1 MPIDEHECD
10 LQSFAGGPQHRMA
23 PLKYE
28 GCALF
33 RQRVT
38 GAALSGNV
46 LVLDKVRSEDQEA
59 PGLHDFEANYLKL
72 VEKLCDGCHID
83 INETGTK
90 MRFKPGILTGGRIQH
105 NCGTSRSI
113 GWYIEGILPLA
124 IFCKESVHLSLQ
136 GVTNDQTDSS
146 VDVVKAVTLP
156 LLKNFG
162 VEGVHFEI
170 TRRGAFPKGGGSV
183 ELSIPIVRELIPI
196 NITDEGLIARVRGT
210 AFGAKVSPT
219 IVNRL
224 IDSARGVLNNLLP
237 DVYIISDHHKG
248 ENSGNSAGYSISL
261 VAESNT
267 GVLLSAEHTAGGP
280 NAPQGEMPEDIGAAC
295 AKLLLEELRRGGV
308 VDSSHQ
314 PLILQMMVLGP
325 EDVCKVRFGSELTP
339 QAMETLRLLKDA
351 FGVVFKIKK
360 DSSQPNVGDGAT
372 TILSCLGTG
381 YRNMARRII

>member
-1 MPIDEHECD
+1 
-10 LQSFAGGPQHRMA
+10 MA
-23 PLKYE
+23 PLRYD
-28 GCALF
+28 GCTLF

-38 GAALSGNV
+38 SAALSGNV
-46 LVLDKVRSEDQEA
+46 LSLGKVREEDQQA

-90 MRFKPGILTGGRIQH
+90 MRFKPGILTGGRITH

-124 IFCKESVHLSLQ
+124 IFCKESVTLSLQ
-136 GVTNDQTDSS
+136 GVTNDQTDMS
-146 VDVVKAVTLP
+146 VDVLKAVTLP
-156 LLKNFG
+156 ILKNFG
-162 VEGVHFEI
+162 VEGVQFEV
-170 TRRGAFPKGGGSV
+170 TSRGAFPKGGGSV
-183 ELSIPIVRELIPI
+183 ELHIPIVRELIPI
-196 NITDEGLIARVRGT
+196 NITEEGLIARVRGT

-224 IDSARGVLNNLLP
+224 IESARGVLNNLLP
-237 DVYIISDHHKG
+237 DVYIVSDHNKG
-248 ENSGNSAGYSISL
+248 QNSGNSAGYSISL

-280 NAPQGEMPEDIGAAC
+280 DAAQGEMPEDIGATC
-295 AKLLLEELRRGGV
+295 AELLLQEVKRGGV
-308 VDSSHQ
+308 VDSTHQ

-339 QAMETLRLLKDA
+339 QAMATLQLLKDA
-351 FGVVFKIKK
+351 FGVVFKIKRETSP
-360 DSSQPNVGDGAT
+360 DVGDGST
-372 TILSCLGTG
+372 IILSCLGTG